1 MSAAIQGQGENMA
14 SLVAYFS
21 CSGVTKAVAEKLAEA
36 TGSEIFE
43 IVPETPYT
51 AADLNWR
58 DESSRTTK
66 EKEDD
71 SCRPQIK
78 NGGAPV
84 ASADVIYVGF
94 PIWWYK
100 EPNIIDTFLESYD
113 FSGKTVVPFATSGS
127 SGMDGIGPRMQKLV
141 PKAKVLKGRR
151 FSSSVSVPDLKEW
164 ARSL

>member
-1 MSAAIQGQGENMA
+1 MQVQGDNTA

-21 CSGVTKAVAEKLAEA
+21 CSGMTRAVAEKLAEA

-51 AADLNWR
+51 AADLDWK
-58 DESSRTTK
+58 DSSSRTTK
-66 EKEDD
+66 EKDDD
-71 SCRPQIK
+71 SCRPKIK

-84 ASADVIYVGF
+84 ASADVVYIGF

-127 SGMDGIGPRMQKLV
+127 SGMDGIGSRMQNLV
-141 PKAKVLKGRR
+141 PAAKVLGGRR
-151 FSSSVSVPDLKEW
+151 FALPYPF
-164 ARSL
+164 RT